1 MCSSSGTAVSP
12 GVMLQISLALLIRV
26 LHVANRLFFTWSS
39 LVYTTCT
46 NTQTHVLTVGNSSVD
61 EEFLIK
67 RRYESMLLLAT
78 LKCIVLSRNIQVA
91 NLNNKTVT
99 TNLNKSSQL
108 LNKEYE
114 KIDYYFFIQ
123 KFVAGKIFKYC

>member
-1 MCSSSGTAVSP
+1 M
-12 GVMLQISLALLIRV
+12 
-26 LHVANRLFFTWSS
+26 
-39 LVYTTCT
+39 
-46 NTQTHVLTVGNSSVD
+46 D
-61 EEFLIK
+61 EEFLVK

-78 LKCIVLSRNIQVA
+78 LKYIVLSRNIQVA

-123 KFVAGKIFKYC
+123 KFGAGKIFKYCWSLLCSPTWHLFYKNKNSNL